1 MAAYLVALLSQS
13 VMLMRSKSNTF
24 QRHDAGEG
32 REVEALE
39 SEFLESLHETRELEA
54 DLSAALRPL
63 LDPQVLVLGWTP
75 QSAVLRHARYLD

>member
-1 MAAYLVALLSQS
+1 
-13 VMLMRSKSNTF
+13 MLRNFTPNEC
-24 QRHDAGEG
+24 HHAGEG

-63 LDPQVLVLGWTP
+63 LDPQVLVFHRTP
-75 QSAVLRHARYLD
+75 QSVLQRHARTACTIACADSQ